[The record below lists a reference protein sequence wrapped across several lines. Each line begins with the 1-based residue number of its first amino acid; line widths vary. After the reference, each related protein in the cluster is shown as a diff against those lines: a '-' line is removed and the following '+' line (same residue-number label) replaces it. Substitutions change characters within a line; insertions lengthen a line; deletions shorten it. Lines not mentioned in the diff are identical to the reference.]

1 VALSFDQPFECMESI
16 ARGNLILLGVIRYL
30 DRPDRFFNAGGSD
43 CFGDTG
49 KTPADERLCSAHAPY
64 GVTKAA
70 AFWQVANYREAYGLF
85 ACIGIMAN
93 HE

>member
-1 VALSFDQPFECMESI
+1 MESI

-30 DRPDRFFNAGGSD
+30 DRPGRFFNAGGSD

-49 KTPADERLCSAHAPY
+49 KTPADERPCSAHVPLWSHQ
-64 GVTKAA
+64 G
-70 AFWQVANYREAYGLF
+70 RGLF
-85 ACIGIMAN
+85 AGGELPRGLWPVRLHWN